1 MSTFILNQNIDVVI
15 NCAAF
20 TEVDQAEENSEI
32 AEGRFF
38 NSEEEMNYLD
48 NIEDSIESIRG
59 EPTEEEYTTNMIIE
73 LK

>member
-1 MSTFILNQNIDVVI
+1 
-15 NCAAF
+15 
-20 TEVDQAEENSEI
+20 
-32 AEGRFF
+32 
-38 NSEEEMNYLD
+38 MNYLD